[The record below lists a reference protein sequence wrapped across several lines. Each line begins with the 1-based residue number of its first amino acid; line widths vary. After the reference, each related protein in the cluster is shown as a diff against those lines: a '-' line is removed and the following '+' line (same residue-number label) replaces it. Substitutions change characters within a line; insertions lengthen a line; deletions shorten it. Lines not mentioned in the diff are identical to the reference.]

1 MMYRVIFKYLGGAN
15 GGVDRE
21 DDRGRKGPPDWRAVR
36 KDEYMLTINVGDG
49 TTRYLFDMEVDP
61 YQMNNLAGN
70 PGYAGLEEEMRNLLY
85 WWKAQL
91 GDNLW
96 PTPLLLAL

>member
-1 MMYRVIFKYLGGAN
+1 MQSATGS
-15 GGVDRE
+15 
-21 DDRGRKGPPDWRAVR
+21 WRAVR
-36 KDEYMLTINVGDG
+36 KDDYMYSVNVNPPN
-49 TTRYLFDMEVDP
+49 TSQYYLFDMGVDP